1 MKRAAFLIHGPLSV
15 IGGVERFN
23 RYLLEFLKEKRFQVD
38 LFEPST
44 VEAPTVVRRFAPSL
58 VQFYYVGREARRRLK
73 DYDLII
79 TTGFT
84 GGVLR
89 GSNVVNISFGSVR
102 SYFSS
107 RKGSLNCNWKGLIG
121 IYLSIL
127 FDRLSRVGKLNVVIS
142 PQVKDELI
150 KDYGRRSV
158 VVPCGIDTRHFSRH
172 DSGRELRER
181 YGLDPHTLVGAFVG
195 RWDIAHKGLD
205 ILIPIMRERT
215 DVHWLIAPD
224 CDVALKGVRKL
235 TVLRNVGYQ
244 ELPAVYSAADFSI
257 QLSRYESFGF
267 SFIESLSCSVPV
279 ISTPVG
285 IATQLYDDPLL
296 CDLLVQHKE
305 RSRERIVADVHNKIT
320 SLQDKHYRESL
331 AVRGRAKV
339 EKDFSLELWRQRM
352 SNVFQSVMR
361 GTVCMS

>member
-1 MKRAAFLIHGPLSV
+1 MKRAALLIHGPLTV

-23 RYLLEFLKEKRFQVD
+23 RYLLEFLKEKRFQVG

-44 VEAPTVVRRFAPSL
+44 VEAPTVVRRFLPSL
-58 VQFYYVGREARRRLK
+58 VQFYYVGREARTRLK
-73 DYDLII
+73 AYDLII

-127 FDRLSRVGKLNVVIS
+127 FDRLSRVGKLNIAIS

-150 KDYGRRSV
+150 KDYGVRSV
-158 VVPCGIDTRHFSRH
+158 VVPCGIDTTHFSRH
-172 DSGRELRER
+172 ESGRELKRR
-181 YGLDPHTLVGAFVG
+181 YNIDPQTIVGAFVG

-215 DVHWLIAPD
+215 DVHWLIAAD
-224 CDVALKGVRKL
+224 CESDLKGISKL
-235 TVLRNVGYQ
+235 TVLRNVGYE
-244 ELPAVYSAADFSI
+244 ELPTVYSAADFSI

-267 SFIESLSCSVPV
+267 SFVESLSCSVPV

-296 CDLLVQHKE
+296 CELLVQHKE

-320 SLQDKHYRESL
+320 SLKDREYLERL
-331 AVRGRAKV
+331 AIRGRAKV
-339 EKDFSLELWRQRM
+339 EKDFSLEAWKQHM
-352 SNVFQSVMR
+352 SNVFRSVME
-361 GTVCMS
+361 GTACMS